1 MSTHF
6 FRMSGEAYDACQT
19 GIHYA
24 HDGEYPVETGDI
36 LIIEKEKVIGIAD
49 TWPVAVTIERG
60 HLHEPTEGC
69 TVADALDWQNR
80 FAGRKNL
87 PMDAVER
94 AKKLAAERGW
104 TVRD

>member
-24 HDGEYPVETGDI
+24 FDGEYEVKTGD
-36 LIIEKEKVIGIAD
+36 LLVIEKEKVIGIAD
-49 TWPVAVTIERG
+49 TWPVAVTKERG
-60 HLHEPTEGC
+60 HFHEPMAGVSLYECLEG
-69 TVADALDWQNR
+69 R
-80 FAGRKNL
+80 L
-87 PMDAVER
+87 PEMDAIAE

-104 TVRD
+104 PVRD